1 MIYATHIPRPPLDQ
15 FIEMLWFHEG
25 FDADHRLERVL
36 PDGSMEIIINL
47 RDEKRHIFD
56 PISYQ
61 PRETYRRSWL
71 SGPHSEFIVIDT
83 APNASMIGVHLR
95 PGGASAFFGLP
106 LCELRNSVV
115 ELDTLWNCEAQNL
128 RDQLLEAPVQA
139 AKFRILE
146 NALLARWRGFAPRH
160 RAVRHALESFKR
172 EPESITVGKV
182 TAEVGLSRRRLIE
195 IFTEQIGMTP
205 KKFCRVLRF
214 QRAINQIQQRRA
226 LPRTEIATGC
236 GYYDQAH
243 FINDFREFCGLTP
256 SDYLNERPEYPN
268 FVPIRC

>member
-1 MIYATHIPRPPLDQ
+1 MIFAAHVPRPPLNQ
-15 FIEMLWFHEG
+15 FVELLWFHEG
-25 FDADHRLERVL
+25 FNADHRLERVL
-36 PDGSMEIIINL
+36 PDGSMELIINL
-47 RDEKRHIFD
+47 RDDTRHVFD
-56 PISYQ
+56 PINHQ

-106 LCELRNSVV
+106 LSELRNSVV

-128 RDQLLEAPVQA
+128 RDQLLEAPSSA

-146 NALLARWRGFAPRH
+146 DALLARWRGFAPRH
-160 RAVRHALESFKR
+160 RAVLHALECFTR
-172 EPESITVGKV
+172 QPDNITVGKV

-195 IFTEQIGMTP
+195 VFTEQIGMTP
-205 KKFCRVLRF
+205 KIFCRVRRF
-214 QRAINQIQQRRA
+214 QRAINEIQRRRA
-226 LPRTEIATGC
+226 LPWTEIATGC

-243 FINDFREFCGLTP
+243 FINEFREFCGITP
-256 SDYLNERPEYPN
+256 GDYAGESPEYPN
-268 FVPIRC
+268 FVPIRE

>member
-25 FDADHRLERVL
+25 FYADHRLERVL

-47 RDEKRHIFD
+47 RDEKRHTFD

-61 PRETYRRSWL
+61 PREVYRRSWL

-128 RDQLLEAPVQA
+128 RDQLLEAPGQ
-139 AKFRILE
+139 
-146 NALLARWRGFAPRH
+146 P
-160 RAVRHALESFKR
+160 
-172 EPESITVGKV
+172 
-182 TAEVGLSRRRLIE
+182 
-195 IFTEQIGMTP
+195 
-205 KKFCRVLRF
+205 
-214 QRAINQIQQRRA
+214 
-226 LPRTEIATGC
+226 
-236 GYYDQAH
+236 
-243 FINDFREFCGLTP
+243 
-256 SDYLNERPEYPN
+256 PN
-268 FVPIRC
+268 FAFSRMRCSPAGADLLRVIAPCATHSNLSSASRKVSRSAK

>member
-25 FDADHRLERVL
+25 FYADHRLERVL

-61 PRETYRRSWL
+61 PREIYRRSWL

-115 ELDTLWNCEAQNL
+115 ELDTFWNCEAQNL
-128 RDQLLEAPVQA
+128 RDQLLEAPGRA

-172 EPESITVGKV
+172 EPEV
-182 TAEVGLSRRRLIE
+182 
-195 IFTEQIGMTP
+195 
-205 KKFCRVLRF
+205 
-214 QRAINQIQQRRA
+214 
-226 LPRTEIATGC
+226 PRSAK
-236 GYYDQAH
+236 
-243 FINDFREFCGLTP
+243 
-256 SDYLNERPEYPN
+256 
-268 FVPIRC
+268 